1 MARLFH
7 RWPTLPTRTHADPP
21 DEGGSG
27 PTSSGGPSDSPAGAP
42 AVTQSRLGA
51 HPHLVR
57 RQRRQRSQRLLANRA
72 VRDAI
77 VSLAG
82 VVGRPVRNQTGAEI
96 GRLVDV
102 VCRWTGD
109 ETYPPVTGLVVRV
122 GRRLAFV
129 DASAIET
136 IEHTQVLLKTARL
149 DLTDFEP
156 RPGEV
161 TLNDQVL
168 DHQLVDVDGVQVI
181 RAADLYLA
189 PVSGRFSLVGV
200 DISAQSLL
208 RRLGPARW
216 RPTPTPDRVID
227 WGAIQPFDEVE
238 QGAAPEVRLRTTNE
252 GLERLRPGE
261 LADLLEDLMRPERQR
276 LLDSLTPEEAADA
289 LEEMDP
295 EELASLLR
303 EAEPAR
309 AAELLD
315 AMEPDEAV
323 DALRDLNRDER
334 ADIMAALPADKAAD
348 LVQLLGYP
356 EDEAGGFMTTAF
368 LVASTTETVASLS
381 ARLAD
386 HEDCPDELDAVALVE
401 TQGRMVWDLP
411 LLHLLTNPGDTVLG
425 DLVGEAEPVTVD
437 IHARVDEVAQ
447 RLIDARRMSVVV
459 VDDSDRPVG
468 RILADDVLDALLPER
483 GRIHFPRLLQ

>member
-1 MARLFH
+1 MSRIFNRL
-7 RWPTLPTRTHADPP
+7 TAVPTRRRSDPP

-27 PTSSGGPSDSPAGAP
+27 PAAATATPGRHHSARP
-42 AVTQSRLGA
+42 RLR
-51 HPHLVR
+51 H
-57 RQRRQRSQRLLANRA
+57 RSQRLLANRA
-72 VRDAI
+72 IRDAI
-77 VSLAG
+77 ISLAG
-82 VVGRPVRNQTGAEI
+82 VVGRPVRNQGGAEI
-96 GRLVDV
+96 GRLEDV

-129 DASAIET
+129 DASAIES

-149 DLTDFEP
+149 DLNDFAP
-156 RPGEV
+156 RAGEV
-161 TLNDQVL
+161 TLAEQVL

-189 PVSGRFSLVGV
+189 PLFGRYCLVGV
-200 DISAQSLL
+200 DVSVQSLL

-216 RPTPTPDRVID
+216 RHTPTPDRVID
-227 WGAIQPFDEVE
+227 WGAIQPFGETE
-238 QGAAPEVRLRTTNE
+238 QGTAPEVRLRTTNE

-261 LADLLEDLMRPERQR
+261 LADLLEDLKRPERQR
-276 LLDSLTPEEAADA
+276 LLDSLTADEAADA

-309 AAELLD
+309 AAELVG

-323 DALRDLNRDER
+323 DALRDLTSEER
-334 ADIMAALPADKAAD
+334 AELMSVMPEDKVAD
-348 LVQLLGYP
+348 LVRLLGYP

-368 LVASTTETVASLS
+368 LVASTSETVGAL
-381 ARLAD
+381 AGRLAS
-386 HEDCPDELDAVALVE
+386 HEDCPEELDAVALVDD
-401 TQGRMVWDLP
+401 QGRMVWDLA
-411 LLHLLTNPGDTVLG
+411 LLALLINPADTVLG
-425 DLVGEAEPVTVD
+425 DLVGEAEPVTVG
-437 IHARVDEVAQ
+437 IRAHVREVAE

-459 VDDSDRPVG
+459 VDDDDRPVG
-468 RILADDVLDALLPER
+468 RILADDVIDALLPER
-483 GRIHFPRLLQ
+483 GRLHFPRLLQ

>member
-1 MARLFH
+1 MARRLA
-7 RWPTLPTRTHADPP
+7 RLPLLPTRHAPEPP
-21 DEGGSG
+21 EEGGSG
-27 PTSSGGPSDSPAGAP
+27 PSPTTATRSGPRHTPLGGA
-42 AVTQSRLGA
+42 R
-51 HPHLVR
+51 
-57 RQRRQRSQRLLANRA
+57 RRQRSQRLLANRA

-82 VVGRPVRNQTGAEI
+82 IIGSPVRNQAGAEI
-96 GRLVDV
+96 GRLGDV

-109 ETYPPVTGLVVRV
+109 ETYPPVTGLVVKV

-129 DASAIET
+129 GSAAIDT
-136 IEHTQVLLKTARL
+136 IQHDGIVLSSARL
-149 DLTDFEP
+149 DLVDFAP

-161 TLNDQVL
+161 TLFDQVL

-189 PVSGRFSLVGV
+189 PVYGRYSLVGV
-200 DISAQSLL
+200 DISTATLL

-216 RPTPTPDRVID
+216 RHHPTPERVID
-227 WGAIQPFDEVE
+227 WGAIQPFGDTA

-261 LADLLEDLMRPERQR
+261 LADLLEDLMRPERQK

-309 AAELLD
+309 AAELLGD
-315 AMEPDEAV
+315 MEPDEAV
-323 DALRDLNRDER
+323 DALRDLSSDER
-334 ADIMAALPADKAAD
+334 EEILSAMSPVKASD
-348 LVQLLGYP
+348 LLRLLGYS
-356 EDEAGGFMTTAF
+356 EHEAGGFMTTAF
-368 LVASTTETVASLS
+368 LVAHINETVAGL
-381 ARLAD
+381 ATRLAHHD
-386 HEDCPDELDAVALVE
+386 DCPDELDAVALVDAD
-401 TQGRMVWDLP
+401 GRMVWDLP
-411 LLHLLTNPGDTVLG
+411 LLQLLINPGETVLA
-425 DLVGEAEPVTVD
+425 DLVGEAEPVTVG
-437 IHARVDEVAQ
+437 IHAAVDEVAE
-447 RLIDARRMSVVV
+447 RLIEARRMSVVV
-459 VDDSDRPVG
+459 VDDEDLPVG
-468 RILADDVLDALLPER
+468 RILADDVIDALMPER